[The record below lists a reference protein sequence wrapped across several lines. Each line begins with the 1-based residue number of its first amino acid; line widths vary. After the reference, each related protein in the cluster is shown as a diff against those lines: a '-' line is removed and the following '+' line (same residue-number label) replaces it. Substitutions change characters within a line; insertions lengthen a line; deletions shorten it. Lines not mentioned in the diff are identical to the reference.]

1 MLFPNVLLTVLF
13 FTELFNDYN
22 LALKIFALLS
32 IIAFVKNH
40 VGTGPLGLAIMIG
53 ISWFILFDAW
63 SFFGGV
69 YVLYTLLTMGIS
81 GILIDFFFVGQQHI
95 TPQGF
100 EAPKGT
106 QADVAARNQERQ
118 HAMHAAHARGRL
130 LR

>member
-1 MLFPNVLLTVLF
+1 MFEFSFLTALF
-13 FTELFNDYN
+13 FTEIFQDYN

-32 IIAFVKNH
+32 IISFVKNH

-69 YVLYTLLTMGIS
+69 YVLYTLLTMGVS

-95 TPQGF
+95 TPHGM

-106 QADVAARNQERQ
+106 QADVAERNRARQ
-118 HAMHAAHARGRL
+118 HAMHQAHARGRM